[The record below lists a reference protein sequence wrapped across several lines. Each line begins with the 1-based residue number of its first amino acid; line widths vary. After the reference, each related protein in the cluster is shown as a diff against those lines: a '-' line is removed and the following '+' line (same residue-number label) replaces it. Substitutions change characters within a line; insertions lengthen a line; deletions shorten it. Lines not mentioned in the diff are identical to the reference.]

1 MTSIINGEKIERI
14 SLGDWHG
21 SKKLGLPRKRSPED
35 TFVENIVSSTRL
47 MKEREGIQRKLLD
60 ALARDL
66 LKQGVPLNK
75 LIRNWSNKY
84 G

>member
-1 MTSIINGEKIERI
+1 MTSIINGERIERI
-14 SLGDWHG
+14 SHSDWHG
-21 SKKLGLPRKRSPED
+21 SKKLGLSRKRSPED

-60 ALARDL
+60 ALAREL

-75 LIRNWSNKY
+75 LIRNWSNEY

>member
-1 MTSIINGEKIERI
+1 MTSIINGERIERI
-14 SLGDWHG
+14 SHSDRLG
-21 SKKLGLPRKRSPED
+21 SKKLGPQRKRSPED

-60 ALARDL
+60 ALAREL

-75 LIRNWSNKY
+75 LIRNWSNEY

>member
-14 SLGDWHG
+14 SHGDWTG
-21 SKKLGLPRKRSPED
+21 SKRLGLQRKRSPED

-75 LIRNWSNKY
+75 LIRDWSNEY
-84 G
+84 E